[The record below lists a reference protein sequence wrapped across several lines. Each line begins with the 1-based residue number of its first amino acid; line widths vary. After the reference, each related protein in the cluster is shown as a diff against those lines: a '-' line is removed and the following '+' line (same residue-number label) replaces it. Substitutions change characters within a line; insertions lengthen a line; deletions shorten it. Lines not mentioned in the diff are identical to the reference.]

1 MGAELNAKTQGRKD
15 ARDAGGL
22 ASLCPGDLAL
32 SEGFRDTPLGPLPE
46 TWKVV
51 RLGDILTQRIRK
63 VRVEPNQR
71 YTRLGVH
78 WYAEGPFRKDEVLG
92 ETIRGTTLYT
102 VEPGELIYNRLFA
115 WKGSFGVI
123 SNDMAGCYV
132 SGEFPVFEVDRNRA
146 DPWYLWRWLSLPSVW
161 KTAEDRSMG
170 TTRTSR
176 LRFKVDDLFLMHVPL
191 PPLPEQRAIAHA
203 LRTVQEA
210 REATERI
217 IAATRELKRSLMRHL
232 FTYGPV
238 PVAQADQVEL
248 RETEIGPI
256 PAHWRTT
263 RLAEVTEKPQY
274 GYTASATEEP
284 VGPKLLR
291 ITDIQDGRV
300 MWGTVPYCDIG
311 EKDIDKYLLSPGDI
325 LIARIGAT
333 TGKTYLVTQCP
344 ESVFASYLIRVR
356 VRPGLIA
363 SEYLHHFTNTQG
375 YWTQINA
382 SKGGRLKQGVNIPVL
397 QSLLLPLP
405 PLLEQDAI
413 ARTLTTVDAKIAAE
427 EGRRGALEA
436 LFHSLLYHLMTGRIR
451 TQGRKDAKQNI
462 NSPCVFASWRL
473 CVKQE

>member
-15 ARDAGGL
+15 ARGVGGL

-32 SEGFRDTPLGPLPE
+32 SEGFRDTSLGPLPE

-132 SGEFPVFEVDRNRA
+132 SGEFPVFEVDRNRT

-161 KTAEDRSMG
+161 KMAEDRSMG

-191 PPLPEQRAIAHA
+191 PPLPQQRAIAHA
-203 LRTVQEA
+203 LQTVQQA
-210 REATERI
+210 REATERV
-217 IAATRELKRSLMRHL
+217 IAAARELKHSLMRHL
-232 FTYGPV
+232 FIYGPV
-238 PVAQADQVEL
+238 PISQIARVEL
-248 RETEIGPI
+248 QETEVGPI
-256 PAHWRTT
+256 PAHWRMARLGEIADITSGGTPSRSKPEYWSGEIPWVKTGEINYNLITNTEERIT
-263 RLAEVTEKPQY
+263 REGLENSSAKIIPRGTLLMAMYGQGVTRGRVAILGIDAALNQACAAILVPEGTIDKRFLFQFFAFRY
-274 GYTASATEEP
+274 ESIRNLGHGTHQTNLSATLLKKVPILLPGLEEQ
-284 VGPKLLR
+284 R
-291 ITDIQDGRV
+291 T
-300 MWGTVPYCDIG
+300 
-311 EKDIDKYLLSPGDI
+311 
-325 LIARIGAT
+325 IARILA
-333 TGKTYLVTQCP
+333 
-344 ESVFASYLIRVR
+344 
-356 VRPGLIA
+356 
-363 SEYLHHFTNTQG
+363 
-375 YWTQINA
+375 
-382 SKGGRLKQGVNIPVL
+382 
-397 QSLLLPLP
+397 
-405 PLLEQDAI
+405 
-413 ARTLTTVDAKIAAE
+413 TVDAKIAAE

-436 LFHSLLYHLMTGRIR
+436 LFHSLLHHLMTGKIR
-451 TQGRKDAKQNI
+451 TQGRKDAKTQ
-462 NSPCVFASWRL
+462 S
-473 CVKQE
+473 KT